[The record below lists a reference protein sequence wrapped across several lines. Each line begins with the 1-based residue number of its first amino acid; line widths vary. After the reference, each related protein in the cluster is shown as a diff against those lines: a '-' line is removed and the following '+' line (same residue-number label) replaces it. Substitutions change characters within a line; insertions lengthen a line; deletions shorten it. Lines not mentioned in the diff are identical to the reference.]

1 MKNNEEND
9 NMNNNSG
16 IVATG
21 ENFDVQTLM
30 NLMGQNAIT
39 VQGLSQQM
47 GIMATK
53 MSSIES
59 NMGMVM
65 SDIDQLKNNEEI
77 TTEQVETIKKT
88 AVSRIREILGRDEYT
103 WAKYFRTFIKRIYS
117 DARANAGC
125 GSKVDR
131 TRKCNFQKVVRYMEA
146 WNPDGGVYKLMQIV
160 DERAEARKRAR
171 DEGYED

>member
-30 NLMGQNAIT
+30 NLMGQNAMT

-59 NMGMVM
+59 NMGIVM

-88 AVSRIREILGRDEYT
+88 AISRIREILGRGEYT
-103 WAKYFRTFIKRIYS
+103 WAKYFRTFIKRI
-117 DARANAGC
+117 
-125 GSKVDR
+125 
-131 TRKCNFQKVVRYMEA
+131 
-146 WNPDGGVYKLMQIV
+146 
-160 DERAEARKRAR
+160 
-171 DEGYED
+171 